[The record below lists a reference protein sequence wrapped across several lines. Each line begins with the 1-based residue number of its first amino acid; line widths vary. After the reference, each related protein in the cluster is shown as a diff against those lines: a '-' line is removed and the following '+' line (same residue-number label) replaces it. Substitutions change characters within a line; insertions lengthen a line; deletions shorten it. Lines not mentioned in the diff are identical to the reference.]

1 MADLG
6 ATPFH
11 LSLPLMNDFSR
22 GRRWRAW
29 GRRIFPGASL
39 RVKEIDLIVDAVI
52 GHVTDPRPRSAKG

>member
-22 GRRWRAW
+22 